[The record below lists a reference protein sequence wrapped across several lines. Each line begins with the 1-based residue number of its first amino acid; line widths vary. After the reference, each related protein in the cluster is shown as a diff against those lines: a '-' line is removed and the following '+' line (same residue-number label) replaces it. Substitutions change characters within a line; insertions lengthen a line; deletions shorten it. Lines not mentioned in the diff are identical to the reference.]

1 MISDVKK
8 RKFEENND
16 SLEQA
21 SGKIKDSNLKS
32 ANIISDIEARALANQ
47 DYVLENIINDIKE
60 NPDAAKD
67 ENYKKIFKNLLNDN
81 INNFVTLKKDIE
93 KDKENLG
100 NKIEKGKGFSLDIS
114 NKRSLKK
121 AYIDVFGKESNSISF
136 QDYRTLLELKR
147 VLEIDEQIAL
157 SELEEV

>member
-21 SGKIKDSNLKS
+21 SEKIKDPNLKS
-32 ANIISDIEARALANQ
+32 TNIISDIEARALANQ

>member
-21 SGKIKDSNLKS
+21 SEKVKDPNLKS

>member
-21 SGKIKDSNLKS
+21 SEKIKDPNLKS